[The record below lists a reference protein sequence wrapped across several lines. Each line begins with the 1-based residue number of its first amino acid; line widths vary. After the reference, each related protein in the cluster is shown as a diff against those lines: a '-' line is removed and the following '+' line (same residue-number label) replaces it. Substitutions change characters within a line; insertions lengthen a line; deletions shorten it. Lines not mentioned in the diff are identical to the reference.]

1 MPISVR
7 LPDDSVRELRDGA
20 TGADLAQGIGPRL
33 LEASLAIKVDGHLQ
47 DLNAPLP
54 DGVKVALVTSKDPN
68 SLEILRHSTSHLLAQ
83 AVKRLFPEAKAG
95 IGPVIEDGFYYD
107 FQVEKFF
114 TPEDLVAIEDEM
126 RKVSQEAHAVVR
138 EDLGRDEAIARFQAM
153 GEPLKVELVSD
164 IPADEKIS
172 GYRQGDF
179 YDLCRGPHVPNT
191 NKLKAFKLLHVAA
204 AYWRGNEKNAQLCR
218 IYGTAFH
225 TQKELDEHL
234 RRLEEA
240 KARDHRKLG
249 KELGLFSFHPE
260 APASPFFH
268 PKGTIIYNL
277 LVDFMREHYRVE
289 GYSEVITPQALD
301 VSMWKTSG
309 HYDKYKEN
317 MYFTEVEERE
327 YALKPMNCPTHCL
340 IFGAGKQSY
349 RDLPIRYADFGR
361 LHRYE
366 RSGVT
371 QGLTRVRTFCQ
382 DDGHIFCAPEQMK
395 AEMASFF
402 TFIMKI
408 YDTFGFEEVR
418 VMLSTRPEKRIG
430 SDDIWDLAE
439 NALADGLRE
448 AGIDFKESPGDGA
461 FYGPKIEFQVLDALK
476 RPWQLGTLQ
485 VDYFLPERFGLRYT
499 RADNTE
505 GTPVMLHRAI
515 LGSLERFMGILIEH
529 CAGAFPVWL
538 APVQL
543 TVLPITDRVQA
554 YAAEIRDKAQ
564 ALGLRAEIDLRNEKV
579 NAKIRDAQMQK
590 IPYMLVVGDREA
602 AEGTVSVRHRQ
613 KGNLGGQSLEAFFTQ
628 VLEEVR
634 TRAHD
639 HL

>member
-1 MPISVR
+1 MSISVR
-7 LPDDSVRELRDGA
+7 LPDESVRELQDGA
-20 TGADLAQGIGPRL
+20 TGSDLAQSIGPRL
-33 LEASLAIKVDGHLQ
+33 LEASLAVKVDGRMC
-47 DLNAPLP
+47 DLETVLP
-54 DGVKVALVTSKDPN
+54 DGAKVSLVTSKDPD
-68 SLEILRHSTSHLLAQ
+68 SLEVIRHSTAHLLAQ
-83 AVKRLFPEAKAG
+83 AVKRIFPEAKVG

-107 FQVEKFF
+107 FQVDKFF
-114 TPEDLVAIEDEM
+114 TPDDLLTIEAEM
-126 RKVSQEAHAVVR
+126 RKVAEEGHAVVR
-138 EDLGRDEAIARFQAM
+138 EELGRDEAVSRFQAL
-153 GEPLKVELVSD
+153 GEQLKVELVSD
-164 IPADEKIS
+164 IPADQIIS

-191 NKLKAFKLLHVAA
+191 GKLRAFKLLHVAA
-204 AYWRGNEKNAQLCR
+204 AYWKGDEKNAQLCR

-234 RRLEEA
+234 KRLEEA

-268 PKGTIIYNL
+268 PKGAIVYNQ

-340 IFGAGKQSY
+340 IYGAGKHSY

-382 DDGHIFCAPEQMK
+382 DDAHIYCAPEQMK
-395 AEMASFF
+395 PEMASFF
-402 TFIMKI
+402 AFIMDV
-408 YDTFGFEEVR
+408 YRTFGFEEVR
-418 VMLSTRPEKRIG
+418 VVLSTRPEKRIG
-430 SDDIWDLAE
+430 SDELWDQAE
-439 NALADGLRE
+439 NALAEGMRE
-448 AGIDFKESPGDGA
+448 AGMDFTLSPGDGA

-485 VDYFLPERFGLRYT
+485 VDYFLPERFGLRYS

-543 TVLPITDRVQA
+543 TVLPITDRVGT
-554 YAAEIRDKAQ
+554 YATEIRDKAQ
-564 ALGLRAEIDLRNEKV
+564 ALGLRVELDSRNEKV
-579 NAKIRDAQMQK
+579 NAKIRDAQLQK

-602 AEGTVSVRHRQ
+602 AESTVSVRHRH
-613 KGNLGGQSLEAFFTQ
+613 KGDLGAQSLDGFFKQ
-628 VLEEVR
+628 ILEEVR
-634 TRAHD
+634 TRAR
-639 HL
+639 

>member
-1 MPISVR
+1 MTISVR
-7 LPDDSVRELRDGA
+7 LPDDSVRELQDGA
-20 TGADLAQGIGPRL
+20 TGADLAGGIGPRL
-33 LEASLAIKVDGHLQ
+33 LEASLAVKIDGQ
-47 DLNAPLP
+47 MKDLNTPLT
-54 DGVKVALVTSKDPN
+54 DGVQVSLVTSKDPD
-68 SLEILRHSTSHLLAQ
+68 SLDVIRHSTAHLLAQ
-83 AVKRLFPEAKAG
+83 AVKRLFPEAKVG

-114 TPEDLVAIEDEM
+114 TPEDLLTIEAEM
-126 RKVSQEAHAVVR
+126 RKVVEEGHLVVR
-138 EDLGRDEAIARFQAM
+138 EELSRDGAVERFRAM
-153 GEPLKVELVSD
+153 GEQLKVELVSD
-164 IPADEKIS
+164 IPADQIIS

-204 AYWRGNEKNAQLCR
+204 AYWKGDEKNAQLCR
-218 IYGTAFH
+218 IYGTAFN
-225 TQKELDEHL
+225 TQKELEEHL
-234 RRLEEA
+234 KRLEEA

-268 PKGTIIYNL
+268 PKGAIVYNQ
-277 LVDFMREHYRVE
+277 LVDFMREHYRAE

-340 IFGAGKQSY
+340 IYGAGKHSY

-382 DDGHIFCAPEQMK
+382 DDAHIYCAPEQMK
-395 AEMASFF
+395 PEMASFF
-402 TFIMKI
+402 AFIMDV
-408 YDTFGFEEVR
+408 YHTFGFEEVR
-418 VMLSTRPEKRIG
+418 VVLSTRPEKRIG
-430 SDDIWDLAE
+430 SDELWDQAE
-439 NALADGLRE
+439 NALAEGMRD
-448 AGIDFKESPGDGA
+448 AGMEFKISPGDGA

-543 TVLPITDRVQA
+543 TVLPITDRVQG
-554 YAAEIRDKAQ
+554 YATEIRDKAH
-564 ALGLRAEIDLRNEKV
+564 ALGLRVEVDLRNEKV

-590 IPYMLVVGDREA
+590 VPYMLVVGDREA

-613 KGNLGGQSLEAFFTQ
+613 KGDLGGQSLDAFFTQ
-628 VLEEVR
+628 ILEEVK
-634 TRAHD
+634 TRAR
-639 HL
+639 